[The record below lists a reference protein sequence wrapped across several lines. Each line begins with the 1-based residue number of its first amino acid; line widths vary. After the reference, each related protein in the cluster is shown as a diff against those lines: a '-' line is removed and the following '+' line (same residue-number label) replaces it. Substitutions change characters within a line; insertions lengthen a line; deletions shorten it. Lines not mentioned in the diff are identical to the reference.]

1 MKKWWQLLLSE
12 AVVCSI
18 CGIVVLIILHY
29 WHPATRQDIQ
39 RMSQQ
44 IERQNQRIDRLNR
57 EINVNRFEDRLFQRA
72 EDVMELTNYQKRK

>member
-1 MKKWWQLLLSE
+1 MKNWWQKLLSE
-12 AVVCSI
+12 IVVCSI
-18 CGIVVLIILHY
+18 CGFVVLVFLYY

-72 EDVMELTNYQKRK
+72 EDVTEFTYQRRK